1 MKKVL
6 VGMSVATSLFLVG
19 CGTDINISDYPNS
32 VKQAVIV
39 PDVCKSEYNSLKSVP
54 KVAVLKFT
62 NNSSF
67 SKANVSNSNGSANY
81 SHSAAAGIVVGEGG
95 AAVTEADKGH
105 VDAHSNTVKRVVDPK
120 LDKAISSALE
130 GSLAQMG
137 GLTIYSRNDLNKVM
151 KEQKLQQSG
160 LFDEKTLVKVGKLA
174 GVKYI
179 ITGSIDSVTQEY
191 KDYEKAAN
199 AAGNAV
205 ANRNGRQ
212 QQSLGSMLLGAA
224 IKIGGSAL
232 SGMKI
237 TTRATFK
244 VIDVTTGEIV
254 FSKSAE
260 ETKNIGKIKNPTY
273 TQIIGAIKND
283 LMEEIKDLKPE
294 LSKFFAPAGYITQVK
309 TNAKHDD
316 FIAQINLGSENGI
329 KPEQTFSVY
338 KFDEVTDPVTGKTSC
353 DKYTMNVK
361 LKVSKNQLE
370 PKYTWTKADGDDA
383 NKIRPGQIV
392 KRDGL
397 KNSLLSF

>member
-6 VGMSVATSLFLVG
+6 VGMSIATSLFLVG
-19 CGTDINISDYPNS
+19 CGTEINMSDYQNS
-32 VKQAVIV
+32 IRQPVVV
-39 PDVCKSEYNSLKSVP
+39 PDVCKDEYNSLKNIP
-54 KVAVLKFT
+54 TVAVMKFT

-67 SKANVSNSNGSANY
+67 SKANTTTKNGSANY

-95 AAVTEADKGH
+95 AAVAEADKGH
-105 VDAHSNTVKRVVDPK
+105 VDVHTNSVKRVVDPK

-130 GSLAQMG
+130 GSLVQMG
-137 GLTIYSRNDLNKVM
+137 GVKIYSRADLNKVM

-160 LFDEKTLVKVGKLA
+160 LFDEKTLVKLGKLA

-179 ITGSIDSVTQEY
+179 VTGSIDSVTQEY
-191 KDYEKAAN
+191 KDYEKVAN
-199 AAGNAV
+199 SVGNAV
-205 ANRNGRQ
+205 SKGNGKKQ
-212 QQSLGSMLLGAA
+212 DIGSMLLGAA
-224 IKIGGSAL
+224 IKAGGAMA

-254 FSKSAE
+254 FSKSVE
-260 ETKNIGKIKNPTY
+260 ETKNIGKIPNPTY
-273 TQIIGAIKND
+273 TQVIGGIKDD
-283 LMEEIKDLKPE
+283 LMEGIKDLKPE

-309 TNAKHDD
+309 TNAKHTD
-316 FIAQINLGSENGI
+316 FIAQINLGSKDRI

-338 KFDEVTDPVTGKTSC
+338 KFDAVTDPVTGKISC

-361 LKVSKNQLE
+361 LIVSKNQIE
-370 PKYTWTKADGDDA
+370 PKYAWTKADGDDA
-383 NKIRPGQIV
+383 PKIRPGQII